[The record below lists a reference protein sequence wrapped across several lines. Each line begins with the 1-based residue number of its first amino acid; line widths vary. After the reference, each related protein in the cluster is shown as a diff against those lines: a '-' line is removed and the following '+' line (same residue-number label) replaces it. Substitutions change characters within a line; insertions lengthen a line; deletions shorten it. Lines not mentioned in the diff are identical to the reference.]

1 MPELSDCKVQIDNY
15 YGPLD
20 LLLHLV
26 KETEVDIT
34 QITLARVAEQYIS
47 FLDAMQEMDIALA
60 GEFLVVAS
68 HLLLIKSRT
77 LLPAPVEEEEE
88 EEETEEEASL
98 ELLRKLLQYKQFK
111 DRARMLGERM
121 EERAQKTG
129 RPRLRLEPETPEKE
143 EPLEN
148 IDTWHLVKL
157 WAKIS
162 RSTTLEGG
170 LSILY
175 HDVPVEVFMER
186 ILTAVKEG
194 KKTTFSELLEGKPE
208 RGRVIGTFLA
218 LLQLTKGQQIQ
229 IHQEERTGEISIEGS
244 PRIPQPV
251 Q

>member
-77 LLPAPVEEEEE
+77 LLPAPVDEEEE

-111 DRARMLGERM
+111 DRARALGTLM
-121 EERAQKTG
+121 EERARKTG
-129 RPRLRLEPETPEKE
+129 RPRLRLESETDPKE

-148 IDTWHLVKL
+148 IDTWHLLKL
-157 WAKIS
+157 WARLS
-162 RSTTLEGG
+162 QSTRLEGG

-175 HDVPVEVFMER
+175 HDVPIEVFMER
-186 ILTAVKEG
+186 IMKAVTEG
-194 KKTTFSELLEGKPE
+194 KKTTFAELVEGKPE

-218 LLQLTKGQQIQ
+218 LLQLTKGQRIR
-229 IHQEERTGEISIEGS
+229 IHQEKRTGAIAIEG
-244 PRIPQPV
+244 V
-251 Q
+251 A

>member
-1 MPELSDCKVQIDNY
+1 MPELTDCKVQIENY

-26 KETEVDIT
+26 KEAEVDIT
-34 QITLARVAEQYIS
+34 QIALSRVAEQYVA
-47 FLDAMQEMDIALA
+47 FLDAMQEMNINLA

-68 HLLLIKSRT
+68 QLLLIKSRT
-77 LLPAPVEEEEE
+77 ILPAPVEEEE

-111 DRARMLGERM
+111 DRARALGDLM
-121 EERAQKTG
+121 DERAQKTG
-129 RPRLRLEPETPEKE
+129 RPRLKLEKGESEKE

-157 WAKIS
+157 WAKLS
-162 RSTTLEGG
+162 HSTQLEGG
-170 LSILY
+170 ISILY

-186 ILTAVKEG
+186 IVTALREG
-194 KKTTFSELLEGKPE
+194 RKTTFSELMEGKPE
-208 RGRVIGTFLA
+208 RGKVIGTFLA
-218 LLQLTKGQQIQ
+218 LLQLSKGQQIQ
-229 IHQEERTGEISIEGS
+229 IHQEQRTGEISIEGGA
-244 PRIPQPV
+244 RLEQPV